1 MNRPTLAELT
11 AVDDFTHRHIGP
23 DAEEQALMLR
33 TVGVAS
39 IEELLEQTVP
49 TSIPRKRDRAAR
61 PAPRGGRP
69 RRAARPRRRNVART
83 SLIGM
88 GYSGTITPPVMQ
100 RNVLENPAWYTAYT
114 PYQPEIS
121 QGRLEACSTSRR

>member
-23 DAEEQALMLR
+23 DAEEQAQMLR

-49 TSIPRKRDRAAR
+49 TSIHQEAPIELPGPRLVEDVLAELRALA
-61 PAPRGGRP
+61 G
-69 RRAARPRRRNVART
+69 RNVART

-88 GYSGTITPPVMQ
+88 GYSGTITPPLTSS
-100 RNVLENPAWYTAYT
+100 RIA
-114 PYQPEIS
+114 S
-121 QGRLEACSTSRR
+121 STVIGSSTTLRRGTTST